1 MILNYYQSFLQ
12 MLEPYSSKFFVI
24 LTGLAQS
31 KVVRTTPNRGATVIM
46 RSVKS
51 GKYSW
56 HNTAW

>member
-1 MILNYYQSFLQ
+1 MILNYYQTVLQ

-31 KVVRTTPNRGATVIM
+31 KVVRRTPNRGATVIM
-46 RSVKS
+46 RSVNL

-56 HNTAW
+56 ANTA